1 MTAPTS
7 LSSEFS
13 DEKICTTCEWR
24 IVFLLARSCT
34 LLACRRFRC
43 DGGKSRYAIALG
55 SASSSPRAA
64 PLQHLACHYMD
75 TESEKPESRAIILV
89 SFLIFNGGGDNG
101 SNKST

>member
-1 MTAPTS
+1 MTAPTC

-13 DEKICTTCEWR
+13 DEKTCATCER
-24 IVFLLARSCT
+24 CIVFLLAHSCT
-34 LLACRRFRC
+34 LFVCRRFQC
-43 DGGKSRYAIALG
+43 DEGKFRYVSASG

-75 TESEKPESRAIILV
+75 TESENPESRAIILV